1 MAEDYLRQQQ
11 AVYVKAN
18 EPPQKSA
25 TQAFATLM
33 QMLLSSNEFLY
44 VD

>member
-1 MAEDYLRQQQ
+1 MADEYLRQQKDI
-11 AVYVKAN
+11 YVKAN
-18 EPPQKSA
+18 EPPEKSA

-44 VD
+44 ID